1 MIPRIE
7 DAIIEALEARIC
19 AAIPETSPGAGDDPE
34 TFVTTIETRK
44 FTPCVQSEGIYKLY
58 GEVEAEISVVLYS
71 RRARYDY
78 SALMADFAK
87 NPVVNVLD
95 IPVVMTIDRCE
106 SVEGPHLTNDAWGIK
121 AKYQIYDTEVGQEW
135 QEPIVGAEI
144 AGEYDIY
151 PEPQPYQPNEPEV
164 HFSR

>member
-7 DAIIEALEARIC
+7 DAIVEALEARIC

-44 FTPCVQSEGIYKLY
+44 FTPCVQAEGNYTVF

-71 RRARYDY
+71 QKARYDY

-87 NPVVNVLD
+87 NPVVMILGV
-95 IPVVMTIDRCE
+95 PVVMTIDRCE
-106 SVEGPHLTNDAWGIK
+106 SVEGPHITNDAWGIK
-121 AKYQIYDTEVGQEW
+121 TKYQIYDIEEGQEW
-135 QEPIVGAEI
+135 QEPEIGVEIVNEH
-144 AGEYDIY
+144 DLY
-151 PEPQPYQPNEPEV
+151 PEPQPYQPNEPGV
-164 HFSR
+164 HYR